1 MTAIRSLQTII
12 PPCAA
17 DQISPDCS
25 SQRHAIT
32 HQPDS
37 AVPVFA
43 SLSIIDPVAVA
54 DVEAALATVAP
65 DRVLD
70 EPGKS
75 LRKRW
80 IELSG
85 IDVLGN
91 DLNDIRAAAESVAS
105 QPVLVLRLEPLQD
118 PGPVQK
124 VMNQRVDGDHAA
136 ADLGPEDHLFG
147 SAEQKAGQGHG
158 EDLVRDT
165 IDLPQRLNEAVS
177 HSS

>member
-1 MTAIRSLQTII
+1 MCCS
-12 PPCAA
+12 PPHVEMLEAFWSA
-17 DQISPDCS
+17 RKQGLR
-25 SQRHAIT
+25 SQRNSVT
-32 HQPDS
+32 HQACS
-37 AVPVFA
+37 AIHVAAATSVV
-43 SLSIIDPVAVA
+43 DPVAVA
-54 DVEAALATVAP
+54 DIEAALATVAP

-136 ADLGPEDHLFG
+136 ADLDPEAHFLG

-158 EDLVRDT
+158 KDLV
-165 IDLPQRLNEAVS
+165 
-177 HSS
+177 